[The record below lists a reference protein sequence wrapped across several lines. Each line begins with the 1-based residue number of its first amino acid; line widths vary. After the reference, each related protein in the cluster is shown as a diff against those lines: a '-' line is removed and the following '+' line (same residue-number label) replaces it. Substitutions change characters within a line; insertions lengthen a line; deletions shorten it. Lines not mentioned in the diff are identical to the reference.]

1 MSGTVY
7 QPLDILSEHGIAS
20 NDLQKLQNAG
30 YHTVESV
37 RGTKLLIKIWSSV
50 VNRAVLWKTPW
61 HIKTFIAYTIHWLV
75 WFQFRFSFNLVLQ
88 SKQHNIPATG
98 LVTKPTSVSPIFLS
112 SETHRLPM
120 LRPASYRMSRESPR
134 LRSQN
139 WRKSSRIWSRWNSR
153 PQQTP

>member
-37 RGTKLLIKIWSSV
+37 RGTKLLTKNLIFCRKPSCLVEDS
-50 VNRAVLWKTPW
+50 L
-61 HIKTFIAYTIHWLV
+61 AYQDIHSLHYILV
-75 WFQFRFSFNLVLQ
+75 GMISISLFLLNLVLQ

-98 LVTKPTSVSPIFLS
+98 LVTKSTSVSPIFLS

-139 WRKSSRIWSRWNSR
+139 
-153 PQQTP
+153 